1 MKILKG
7 YIFSRNFYRERV
19 PQHIQNLVLRNYCEV
34 NKFQFLLSATEYSM
48 KGSSLMLA
56 KLVKEIKDIDGLIF
70 YSLFQLPESSKER
83 QKIYKVILNLKKEI
97 HFAVEDMNL
106 IKDNDIEEIEQI
118 INIKKNLP
126 YCLSSIQ

>member
-56 KLVKEIKDIDGLIF
+56 KLVKEIKLI
-70 YSLFQLPESSKER
+70 S
-83 QKIYKVILNLKKEI
+83 
-97 HFAVEDMNL
+97 
-106 IKDNDIEEIEQI
+106 
-118 INIKKNLP
+118 
-126 YCLSSIQ
+126 